1 MTLRVARV
9 DWKPSWRVLPSRFPP
24 IHLFE
29 RIADPAD
36 LDAVLE
42 VEALTNP
49 RVRDEVGDV
58 ALVRPEERISG
69 PGTSVVMGAFTHVN
83 PEGSRFSDGTFGVF
97 YAGRELDTAV
107 VESRY
112 HQELFLR
119 ATAQGP
125 MELDLRASGV
135 DLAGDLH
142 DLRERQSDYADLY
155 AENDYRASRRL
166 AGALREDGSNGL
178 VYDSVRRSG
187 RPVRGSVSSGRALES
202 SPHAAP
208 VLRLGWKAGGV
219 GLRETVLAVVG
230 APGCSER
237 LSSGVAPERL
247 AGGGSCGWSR
257 GRRVDGHGVRQRI
270 RGGQP

>member
-1 MTLRVARV
+1 MTLHVARV

-36 LDAVLE
+36 LEAVLE

-58 ALVRPEERISG
+58 HLVHPEERISG

-135 DLAGDLH
+135 DLAGELH
-142 DLRERQSDYADLY
+142 DLRGRQRDYADIH
-155 AENDYRASRRL
+155 AENDHRASRRL
-166 AGALREDGSNGL
+166 AAALREDGSNGL
-178 VYDSVRRSG
+178 VYDSVRRGGGQCAAVFRPGVLLRVRRTRHLCFVWDG
-187 RPVRGSVSSGRALES
+187 RQVAWVYEKRFLPSSGR
-202 SPHAAP
+202 
-208 VLRLGWKAGGV
+208 R
-219 GLRETVLAVVG
+219 
-230 APGCSER
+230 
-237 LSSGVAPERL
+237 
-247 AGGGSCGWSR
+247 
-257 GRRVDGHGVRQRI
+257 GVRN
-270 RGGQP
+270 G